1 MRSLNRKGERE
12 SKGGR
17 AGWESIGGRAGEGE
31 HWKEVELGSKRGRGR
46 AVDRGRAKDRGRAG
60 DRVKV
65 EERGRE
71 SRESPAT
78 RLARLVSVI

>member
-1 MRSLNRKGERE
+1 ME

-31 HWKEVELGSKRGRGR
+31 HWKEVELRSKRGRGR
-46 AVDRGRAKDRGRAG
+46 AGDRGRVG
-60 DRVKV
+60 
-65 EERGRE
+65 ERGRE
-71 SRESPAT
+71 SRESLAT